1 MMCSKRRQKGMP
13 WNDGERSAMVD
24 TRGGR
29 ERREQ
34 TGRDKKLLKGP

>member
-29 ERREQ
+29 EGEREE
-34 TGRDKKLLKGP
+34 GADRER